1 MTITL
6 MSLSSRNSA
15 NEHGRGEAY
24 THQERE
30 GGDGAAHHRPG
41 MADAGQAGGNDSA
54 GNAEPDQADCD
65 SHGNHGSSRGVGPIA
80 GPKSIF
86 ALSHPAD
93 ADTPKRRSPHR
104 LGYTRV
110 TPRPLSRRQSY
121 TQTLRRYPRK
131 RLRSR
136 CTPRTSKAAERILF
150 LVVVSRSWALTFR
163 SRNVRQVRVSCISLP
178 AVGYTLVTPSRW
190 GSDSSRCQI

>member
-1 MTITL
+1 MRRGRAAPARGAL
-6 MSLSSRNSA
+6 DAASGGA
-15 NEHGRGEAY
+15 NRRDRRAPLRPRRRRAGSPASEHGRGEAY
-24 THQERE
+24 PHQERE

-104 LGYTRV
+104 LGYTLTCHFGRFRV
-110 TPRPLSRRQSY
+110 ASRTLKRCEDTHGSVCGAGARPGLQKPPSG
-121 TQTLRRYPRK
+121 
-131 RLRSR
+131 
-136 CTPRTSKAAERILF
+136 
-150 LVVVSRSWALTFR
+150 
-163 SRNVRQVRVSCISLP
+163 SCS
-178 AVGYTLVTPSRW
+178 S
-190 GSDSSRCQI
+190 SSSRGLGRLPSDRATCAKCA